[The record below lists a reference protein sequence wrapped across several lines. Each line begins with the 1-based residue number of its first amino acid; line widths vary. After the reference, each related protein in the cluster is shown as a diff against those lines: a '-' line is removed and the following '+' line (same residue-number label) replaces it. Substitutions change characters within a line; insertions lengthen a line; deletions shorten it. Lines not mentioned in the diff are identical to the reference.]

1 MHLEQWEKHYD
12 EAFSDIKESLD
23 NVRGMFV
30 AYNSNVDAIKHISE
44 RDISKLLSLVDL
56 AAVQEK
62 IVNYPREIVSPA
74 DFLSR
79 LIIAMRDGKAAE
91 VPTYTSD
98 IHEWLTDHLVFDDA
112 RMGGQAGIISNLLAH
127 LGVRKVISYVPWLS
141 KEQAEYFAD
150 LPNLLHPV
158 IEDGVLMLKHPRQA
172 YDPEFK
178 PRVNWIIEFSRGLE
192 VKYGGEHFVVP
203 RDNRLIIS
211 SRPSWIRIDM
221 SRELYDRIPKL
232 EEDVDGAIL
241 AGYQM
246 IREEY
251 EDGTTY
257 HEYVE
262 RAVNVIERLKEGNP
276 DIRIHVEF
284 TSIQNKTIR
293 KTLLKDIVCRH
304 VHSLGLDT
312 VEVANALNVLG
323 HEELAYSVIN
333 KGENGIV
340 ALYEGAVRLLHDL
353 KLERVHVHSL
363 GFFICVISKDHP
375 LDVEGHRT
383 ALLFGSTL
391 AAAQASRGSIEHL
404 DDAAVGLNV
413 PVSETG
419 YKELEILGKYM
430 VRREICSMDE
440 FVDGCICT
448 PTHNVIV
455 VPSKVVKDPIATVGI
470 GDAISAGAFVAM
482 LAKMKSMKYP

>member
-56 AAVQEK
+56 AEVQEK

-112 RMGGQAGIISNLLAH
+112 RMGGQAGIISNLLAY

-178 PRVNWIIEFSRGLE
+178 PRVNWM
-192 VKYGGEHFVVP
+192 
-203 RDNRLIIS
+203 IS
-211 SRPSWIRIDM
+211 LKP
-221 SRELYDRIPKL
+221 IPWQIKL
-232 EEDVDGAIL
+232 P
-241 AGYQM
+241 
-246 IREEY
+246 
-251 EDGTTY
+251 TT
-257 HEYVE
+257 
-262 RAVNVIERLKEGNP
+262 
-276 DIRIHVEF
+276 
-284 TSIQNKTIR
+284 
-293 KTLLKDIVCRH
+293 
-304 VHSLGLDT
+304 
-312 VEVANALNVLG
+312 
-323 HEELAYSVIN
+323 
-333 KGENGIV
+333 
-340 ALYEGAVRLLHDL
+340 
-353 KLERVHVHSL
+353 
-363 GFFICVISKDHP
+363 
-375 LDVEGHRT
+375 
-383 ALLFGSTL
+383 
-391 AAAQASRGSIEHL
+391 
-404 DDAAVGLNV
+404 
-413 PVSETG
+413 
-419 YKELEILGKYM
+419 
-430 VRREICSMDE
+430 
-440 FVDGCICT
+440 
-448 PTHNVIV
+448 
-455 VPSKVVKDPIATVGI
+455 
-470 GDAISAGAFVAM
+470 SA
-482 LAKMKSMKYP
+482 